1 MMNYSVDGDLYR
13 AWAAMVAGRAA
24 EVPATKK
31 YVIGYVGRKDKSYTF
46 SHAEILAR
54 FGHLLVEFAENPPVF
69 SGIMGR
75 HRYIFRSENEA
86 EIRSI
91 AAAVRQT
98 GQVS

>member
-13 AWAAMVAGRAA
+13 AWANMVAGRTVELPAA
-24 EVPATKK
+24 KK
-31 YVIGYVGRKDKSYTF
+31 YFIGYVGRKDKAYTF
-46 SHAEILAR
+46 SHEEILAR
-54 FGHLLVEFAENPPVF
+54 FGHRLVEFAENPPVF

-75 HRYIFRSENEA
+75 YRYIFRSENEA

-98 GQVS
+98 GPAS

>member
-1 MMNYSVDGDLYR
+1 MPL
-13 AWAAMVAGRAA
+13 A
-24 EVPATKK
+24 KK
-31 YVIGYVGRKDKSYTF
+31 YVIGYVGRKEKSYTF

-54 FGHLLVEFAENPPVF
+54 FGHRLVEFAENPPVF

-86 EIRSI
+86 EIRDI

-98 GQVS
+98 GQAS

>member
-1 MMNYSVDGDLYR
+1 MMNFSVDGDLYH
-13 AWAAMVAGRAA
+13 AWADMVAGRAV
-24 EVPATKK
+24 EVPAAKK

-46 SHAEILAR
+46 SHAEILER
-54 FGHLLVEFAENPPVF
+54 FGHLLVEFAENPPIF

-86 EIRSI
+86 EIRGI

-98 GQVS
+98 GQAS